1 MTCYIHIALCDQQT
15 QYKLNR
21 SKYGCV
27 CAETTEP
34 KLRGFHLQNPAEVL
48 QQFKPSQSQLQ
59 PGSCSSAP
67 LFFLSIPVPVYTL
80 LPPSPTRHLKN
91 TTIIPALLCL
101 HTCFVCIR
109 FFPLFVNLPPLENLI
124 ESGWR
129 VWLDTGFAAA
139 ARWLWIMRWWK
150 YSPTLNTRQYFCIN
164 YMSAQ
169 NMPRVLFN
177 IYNLTCFE
185 CEANQSICC
194 WKFTIL

>member
-1 MTCYIHIALCDQQT
+1 MCRDHRTQNERVSSAKSHRSAAAVQT
-15 QYKLNR
+15 LL
-21 SKYGCV
+21 V
-27 CAETTEP
+27 
-34 KLRGFHLQNPAEVL
+34 PAPAAAPPSSSY
-48 QQFKPSQSQLQ
+48 QSQSL
-59 PGSCSSAP
+59 
-67 LFFLSIPVPVYTL
+67 YTL

-109 FFPLFVNLPPLENLI
+109 FFPLFVNLPPLENQI

-139 ARWLWIMRWWK
+139 APGDYESWGGGNIH
-150 YSPTLNTRQYFCIN
+150 STLNTRQYFCIN

>member
-34 KLRGFHLQNPAEVL
+34 KLRGFHLQNPTEVL
-48 QQFKPSQSQLQ
+48 QQFKPSSQLLQ
-59 PGSCSSAP
+59 QRPP
-67 LFFLSIPVPVYTL
+67 LLPINPSPCTVYTL

-101 HTCFVCIR
+101 HTCFVCMR
-109 FFPLFVNLPPLENLI
+109 FFPLFVNLPPLENQI

-139 ARWLWIMRWWK
+139 APGDYESWGGG
-150 YSPTLNTRQYFCIN
+150 
-164 YMSAQ
+164 
-169 NMPRVLFN
+169 N
-177 IYNLTCFE
+177 IRPL
-185 CEANQSICC
+185 
-194 WKFTIL
+194 

>member
-1 MTCYIHIALCDQQT
+1 MSLCRTQVERVSSAKSHRSAAAVQT
-15 QYKLNR
+15 L
-21 SKYGCV
+21 
-27 CAETTEP
+27 
-34 KLRGFHLQNPAEVL
+34 PAPSSSL
-48 QQFKPSQSQLQ
+48 APAAAPPSSSYQSQSL
-59 PGSCSSAP
+59 
-67 LFFLSIPVPVYTL
+67 YTL

-101 HTCFVCIR
+101 PTCFVCTR
-109 FFPLFVNLPPLENLI
+109 FFPLFVNLPPLENQI